1 MAMVRSTG
9 VLPLGSRAALRRYA
23 GPGSSGLGMSA
34 ASHTI
39 LEHLLKTE
47 GSAEGL
53 YKEMAEKAKGEGFR
67 TIFTMLAREEAK
79 HTEWIKQLARD
90 GFLGPAVK
98 HNDEILGDAKK
109 IIAAMKDTHNKLD
122 HLCSKPDYTEPIELY
137 RMAANMEA
145 QSAEF
150 YAARAVVAQE
160 PPLRKLLEVIAAE
173 EAKHYA
179 LVSGLLQFVTED
191 DESREM
197 EQPNFWVRPRTDN
210 IVDMGKL

>member
-1 MAMVRSTG
+1 MTMVRSTG

-98 HNDEILGDAKK
+98 HNDEIL
-109 IIAAMKDTHNKLD
+109 
-122 HLCSKPDYTEPIELY
+122 
-137 RMAANMEA
+137 
-145 QSAEF
+145 
-150 YAARAVVAQE
+150 
-160 PPLRKLLEVIAAE
+160 
-173 EAKHYA
+173 
-179 LVSGLLQFVTED
+179 
-191 DESREM
+191 
-197 EQPNFWVRPRTDN
+197 VRPFYFPSFRCWVFKVPLESVIFHSSSGRRQEDHSDN
-210 IVDMGKL
+210 EGYSQ